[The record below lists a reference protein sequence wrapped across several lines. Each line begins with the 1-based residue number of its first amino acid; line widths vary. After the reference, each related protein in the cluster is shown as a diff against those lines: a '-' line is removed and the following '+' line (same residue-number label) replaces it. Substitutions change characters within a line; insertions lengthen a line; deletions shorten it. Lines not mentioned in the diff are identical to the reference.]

1 MGVDGRVADVP
12 AYGYR
17 VSWSEK
23 DGECVATCVEI
34 DGLSGLGATP
44 AQAVSQLKVAIGAWL
59 DYLASRGLPA
69 PPPARSIACPAVK
82 A

>member
-34 DGLSGLGATP
+34 DGLSGLGPTP
-44 AQAVSQLKVAIGAWL
+44 ANAVAQLKVAIGAWL

>member
-1 MGVDGRVADVP
+1 VGAARVPEIP

-17 VSWSEK
+17 VSWSEH

-34 DGLSGLGATP
+34 AGLSGLGPTP
-44 AQAVSQLKVAIGAWL
+44 ARAVAQLKIAIGAWL

-69 PPPARSIACPAVK
+69 PPPAHTRRA
-82 A
+82 